1 MLWNRSNTIGLA
13 SASCCYCEGLGL
25 RPVYKNH
32 TVPCGCVFRSV
43 FRVCMNRF
51 RECNANEGLTGT
63 VSWEHCSGT
72 QGCRT
77 YSRKREEF
85 MADFCLISRR
95 TLEPAEYQLF
105 RFYFLLGADWK
116 LCAKRL
122 KMERGALFHAIYRIE
137 RKLGR
142 AFAETEPYGLFPLDE
157 YFGGVNR
164 EKPVQANNP
173 LPLIVRKRL
182 KVPYKRAA

>member
-1 MLWNRSNTIGLA
+1 MCL
-13 SASCCYCEGLGL
+13 
-25 RPVYKNH
+25 
-32 TVPCGCVFRSV
+32 
-43 FRVCMNRF
+43 NRF

-63 VSWEHCSGT
+63 VSWEYCSGT
-72 QGCRT
+72 QGCRA

-95 TLEPAEYQLF
+95 TLEPAEHQLF
-105 RFYFLLGADWK
+105 RFYFLLRADWK

-164 EKPVQANNP
+164 EKPVEASNP

>member
-13 SASCCYCEGLGL
+13 SNSCCFCEGLGL
-25 RPVYKNH
+25 RLVYKNH

-43 FRVCMNRF
+43 FRICMNRF
-51 RECNANEGLTGT
+51 RECTANEGLTGT
-63 VSWEHCSGT
+63 VSWEYCSGT
-72 QGCRT
+72 RGYRT

-142 AFAETEPYGLFPLDE
+142 AFAETKPYGLFPLDE
-157 YFGGVNR
+157 YFGGVHR
-164 EKPVQANNP
+164 EVPPQVPNP
-173 LPLIVRKRL
+173 LPLSVRKRI
-182 KVPYKRAA
+182 KVPYRRAA